1 MSAHSSQ
8 PGANSPRPRGRC
20 HLSIAFGDAIL
31 PVVDCDDG
39 HDRVPLKP
47 IADEIGINWQ
57 TVTRR
62 LEAGRYLHRRL
73 GVKVTP
79 SRGGQKPDIC
89 IRIDRVTAF
98 LYSLNPDMVRGKGN
112 AEAADWLE
120 AKHAE
125 WDDALHAYE
134 IHGGAA
140 RAGQNGALRDLLG
153 LIKARNAAVNLR
165 ERQALEWL
173 LHRELQALGV
183 PADTF
188 ENPQQSLPLTGGAA

>member
-8 PGANSPRPRGRC
+8 PGANSPRPR
-20 HLSIAFGDAIL
+20 
-31 PVVDCDDG
+31 V
-39 HDRVPLKP
+39 KP

-89 IRIDRVTAF
+89 IRIDRVTA
-98 LYSLNPDMVRGKGN
+98 
-112 AEAADWLE
+112 
-120 AKHAE
+120 
-125 WDDALHAYE
+125 
-134 IHGGAA
+134 
-140 RAGQNGALRDLLG
+140 
-153 LIKARNAAVNLR
+153 
-165 ERQALEWL
+165 
-173 LHRELQALGV
+173 LGV

>member
-8 PGANSPRPRGRC
+8 PGANSPRPR
-20 HLSIAFGDAIL
+20 
-31 PVVDCDDG
+31 V
-39 HDRVPLKP
+39 KP
-47 IADEIGINWQ
+47 IADEIGINADEIGINWQ

-89 IRIDRVTAF
+89 IRIDRVTA
-98 LYSLNPDMVRGKGN
+98 
-112 AEAADWLE
+112 
-120 AKHAE
+120 
-125 WDDALHAYE
+125 
-134 IHGGAA
+134 
-140 RAGQNGALRDLLG
+140 
-153 LIKARNAAVNLR
+153 
-165 ERQALEWL
+165 
-173 LHRELQALGV
+173 LGV